1 MEAVECGAAALGI
14 ILAYYGRIVP
24 LAELR
29 QACGVSRDGSNA
41 YNVLKAARNY
51 GMKAKG
57 FKAEITAL
65 QEMPCPYIV
74 FWNFNH
80 FLVVEGFGKE
90 RVYVNDPAA
99 GPRSISLEEFDQA
112 YTGIVLV
119 IEPGP
124 DFKPGGSKPSIILA
138 LRSRLQYSMGA
149 ILYAVL
155 AGFLLVLPGLAVP
168 VFTQVF
174 VDNILVQGQQDWLFP
189 LLIGMLFTAVLQGL
203 LTQRQLQY
211 LRRLRLKLAAG
222 TSSRFLWHLL
232 RLPSDF
238 YAQRFAGEISN
249 RITLNDRVAE
259 VLSGRLATTI
269 IGMVTVIFYA
279 LVMSIYDWQLTLIV
293 VLFAIV
299 NVLTL
304 HWVSRQRVD
313 TNMRFVQEQGKA
325 SGVAIAALQSM
336 ETLKASALESD
347 FFSRWSGYYAKSI
360 NAQQELGITNQT
372 LSIMPSVLSSLTGIM
387 LLVTGGLKVI
397 NGDLSIGMLVAF
409 LGLMQNF
416 QKPVN
421 NLVVFGGTLQELEG
435 DLNRLDDVLQNPT
448 DPQVEL
454 GEKRVGEDSRVGGSP
469 DLSGLSVGAG
479 GESKPITPY
488 SSTLVLGTAQR
499 NSATW
504 LPLTPKLQG
513 YVELRNVTFGYNRLE
528 APLIENFCLSIK
540 PGQRVALVGGS
551 GSGKSTVAKLVT
563 GLYEPWEGEILFDGK
578 PRSEYGRSLLAN
590 SLAVV
595 EQDILLFGGTVR
607 ENLTLW
613 DATVPDSSL
622 MRACQDA
629 AIHDVVLALPGG
641 YDGELMEGAAN
652 LSGGQRQR
660 LEIARALVHN
670 PTILLMDEATSA
682 LDAETEQ
689 IVDWNLRRRGCSCI
703 IVAHRLSTIRD
714 SDEIIVLER
723 GRVMQRGTHEQLQ
736 QLAGPY
742 SLLISSEGT

>member
-41 YNVLKAARNY
+41 YNVLKAAKNY